1 MKLKLLFYLFVFI
14 FLSCVSSSRAQQN
27 NTTVGNGTGATT
39 NGIYNSFVGVNS
51 GQNNQVGKFNSA
63 FGSNSLSNSI
73 DGNNNVA
80 IGSEALKMLVG
91 SDGIQNGGSNN
102 TAVGYRSMGSSSRA
116 TNSVAIGY
124 ESMGMSMVSNQS
136 IGIGYQSLYSN
147 NAINIGIG
155 YRAGFLNNTGTR
167 NIFLGWMS
175 GYINEGSDNTFLGNS
190 SFRNNTTG
198 NNNIGIGNL
207 AGFANTTGSNNIY
220 LGKGH
225 YSYNDGGTGSGN
237 IVIGNNIVL
246 PDYAGDNCIILGDG
260 SHNKN
265 AGTIRFFIN
274 NLGNAGIGTVTPK
287 SRLEIKSDVNSA
299 SPSGL
304 RFTNLTSNF
313 VPAANQTSTKFL
325 TVDDEGDV
333 VLQYAAN
340 TNITHALTSVDNTMT
355 SQVNA
360 ITSSAS
366 IVNSISNTITSTN
379 QLITKV
385 NGVASNPVSLP
396 VPTFTE
402 VDGSVTNE
410 LQTLSQT
417 GNTITLSNGGG
428 SFTLPTYNDTD
439 AQALTLAGNNLSI
452 SNGNTVV
459 LPTTHVIAGSN
470 VTVTGNGT
478 TTSPFQ
484 VAAQDDDE
492 QSLSLVGNNLSIS
505 NGNTVVLPSFTEV
518 DGSVTNEL
526 QTLTQTGNT
535 ISLSNGG
542 GSFNLP
548 VDTDNQTLALTGN
561 TLSIADGNS
570 VILPTTHV
578 IAGTNVTV
586 TGNGTTTSP
595 FQIAAQDDDEQS
607 LSLVGNNLSISNG
620 NTVVLPTF
628 TEVDGSVTNELQ
640 TLTQTGNTIS
650 LSNGGGSF
658 TLPVDT
664 DNQTLALT
672 GNTLSIADGNSVI
685 LPTTHVIAGTNVTV
699 TGNGTTTSP
708 FQIAA
713 QDDDEQSLT
722 LVGNNLSISNGN
734 TVVLP
739 TFTEVDGS
747 VTNELQTLTQTGNT
761 ITLSNG
767 GGSFTLPT
775 FTDTDTDAQS
785 LTLTGNNLTIS
796 NGNTVALPT
805 THVTA
810 GANVIVSG
818 AGTSA
823 SPFVIASNDTSLY
836 SANGSINPA
845 TTTNNNRIV
854 NMNNRNIWFNTLT
867 SSSNGKI
874 YIGSTPNYPTT
885 TGDYKLF
892 VEGGILTE
900 KVKVALRSTTNW
912 ADYVFDK
919 NYELMPL
926 TEVEKFIATNKHL
939 PGIDSAETL
948 FKNGIDVADMQAKQ
962 MEKIEELTLYVISQN
977 KAIESQNKEIEEL
990 KLQVKALIEK
1000 TK

>member
-1 MKLKLLFYLFVFI
+1 MKLKLLFYLSVFI

-27 NTTVGNGTGATT
+27 NTAVGNGTAATT
-39 NGIYNSFVGVNS
+39 NGANNSFFGENS

-63 FGSNSLSNSI
+63 FGSNTLSNSI

-80 IGSEALKMLVG
+80 IGSESLRMLIG
-91 SDGIQNGGSNN
+91 TDGIQNGGSNN
-102 TAVGYRSMGSSSRA
+102 TAVGYRSMGSSFRA

-124 ESMGMSMVSNQS
+124 ECMAMSLVSNQS

-175 GYINEGSDNTFLGNS
+175 GYVNEGSDNTFLGNS
-190 SFRNNTTG
+190 SFKNNTTG
-198 NNNIGIGNL
+198 SNNIGVGNL
-207 AGFANTTGSNNIY
+207 AGFANTTGSNNIF

-225 YSYNDGGTGSGN
+225 YAYNEGGTGSGN

-246 PDYAGDNCIILGDG
+246 PDYSADNCIMLGDG
-260 SHNKN
+260 GHNKN

-287 SRLEIKSDVNSA
+287 SRLEIKSDFNSP

-304 RFTNLTSNF
+304 RLTNLTSNF
-313 VPAANQTSTKFL
+313 VPAANQTSGKFL
-325 TVDDEGDV
+325 TVDENGDV
-333 VLQYAAN
+333 VLRYATN
-340 TNITHALTSVDNTMT
+340 TNLTNSLSSVDNTMT

-360 ITSSAS
+360 ISSSAS
-366 IVNSISNTITSTN
+366 IVNSISNTITATN

-385 NGVASNPVSLP
+385 NGVASNPVNLP

-410 LQTLSQT
+410 LQTLTQT
-417 GNTITLSNGGG
+417 GNTISLSNGGG
-428 SFTLPTYNDTD
+428 SFTLPVDTD
-439 AQALTLAGNNLSI
+439 NQTLALTGNTLSI
-452 SNGNTVV
+452 ADGNSVV
-459 LPTTHVIAGSN
+459 LPTTHVIAGTN

-478 TTSPFQ
+478 TASPFQ
-484 VAAQDDDE
+484 IAAQDDDE
-492 QSLSLVGNNLSIS
+492 QSLTLVGNNLSIS

-542 GSFNLP
+542 GSFTLP
-548 VDTDNQTLALTGN
+548 VDTDNQTLALAGN

-570 VILPTTHV
+570 VVLPTTHV

-586 TGNGTTTSP
+586 TGNGTTASP

-607 LSLVGNNLSISNG
+607 LTLVGNNLSISNG

-672 GNTLSIADGNSVI
+672 GNTLSIADGNSVV

-739 TFTEVDGS
+739 TY
-747 VTNELQTLTQTGNT
+747 
-761 ITLSNG
+761 
-767 GGSFTLPT
+767 
-775 FTDTDTDAQS
+775 TDTDAQS

-796 NGNTVALPT
+796 NGNSVTLPT
-805 THVTA
+805 TNVTA
-810 GANVIVSG
+810 GTNVIVSG
-818 AGTSA
+818 AGTVA
-823 SPFVIASNDTSLY
+823 SPFVIAANDTSLY
-836 SANGSINPA
+836 SANGTINPA

-854 NMNNRNIWFNTLT
+854 NMNNRNIWFNTST

-874 YIGSTPNYPTT
+874 YIGSTPNYPST

-900 KVKVALRSTTNW
+900 KVKVALRSTGNW
-912 ADYVFDK
+912 ADYVFDE
-919 NYELMPL
+919 NYRLMPL
-926 TEVEKFIATNKHL
+926 TEVEQFIATNKHL

-948 FKNGIDVADMQAKQ
+948 HKNGIDIADMQAKQ

-977 KAIESQNKEIEEL
+977 KAIESQNKEIEAL

>member
-607 LSLVGNNLSISNG
+607 L
-620 NTVVLPTF
+620 
-628 TEVDGSVTNELQ
+628 
-640 TLTQTGNTIS
+640 
-650 LSNGGGSF
+650 
-658 TLPVDT
+658 
-664 DNQTLALT
+664 
-672 GNTLSIADGNSVI
+672 
-685 LPTTHVIAGTNVTV
+685 
-699 TGNGTTTSP
+699 
-708 FQIAA
+708 
-713 QDDDEQSLT
+713 T